1 MKDLLFLVHRIPF
14 PPNKGDKIRSWHIL
28 EHLASRYN
36 VHIGAFIDDPHDW
49 QYTGRM
55 EGIAKSTFF
64 QKLNGRT
71 ATARS
76 CRSLL
81 LGEPL
86 TCGYYRDRAMKN
98 WVDRTVKQNPIE
110 RVFVYSSS
118 MAQYVLADLPADA
131 RVVVDFVDID
141 SDKWRQYA
149 DRKSWPMSAVYRREA
164 RTLFDVEKQIAGSVD
179 ASAFVSEDEAA
190 LFREMAPAES
200 THVHGIANGV
210 DCEFFDPGVASD
222 APYPT
227 DRTNIVFT
235 GAMDYWANVDAATWF
250 ADEILP
256 KIRATLADCQFWIV
270 GANPTSDIVKLDDRA
285 GISVTG
291 RVDDVRPFIAH
302 ATLSVAP
309 LRVARGIQNKVL
321 EAMALAKTVVATPQ
335 AMEGIAA
342 VDGAEVFVAET
353 AEAFADRVLALAAS
367 PELGPAGDRARQ
379 RVLESYGWLTSL
391 QKFESILE
399 GKPLDGKLDAVKGI
413 S

>member
-14 PPNKGDKIRSWHIL
+14 PPNKGDKIRSWNIL
-28 EHLASRYN
+28 AHLASRYN

-49 QYTGRM
+49 QYTGRI
-55 EGIAKSTFF
+55 EEIVKSTFF
-64 QKLNGRT
+64 RKLNSRT
-71 ATARS
+71 GTARS
-76 CRSLL
+76 ALSLL
-81 LGEPL
+81 SGEPL
-86 TCGYYRDRAMKN
+86 TCGYYRDRAMKS
-98 WVDRTVKQNPIE
+98 WVDRTVQQNTIE

-118 MAQYVLADLPADA
+118 MAQYVPEDLPAEA

-149 DRKSWPMSAVYRREA
+149 ERKSWPMSAVYRREA
-164 RTLFDVEKQIAGSVD
+164 RTLFDIEKRITGSVD
-179 ASAFVSEDEAA
+179 ASVFVSEDEAA
-190 LFREMAPAES
+190 LFREMAPAQS
-200 THVHGIANGV
+200 AHVHGIANGV
-210 DCEFFDPGVASD
+210 DCDFFNPDVDSE

-235 GAMDYWANVDAATWF
+235 GAMDYWANVDAVTWF
-250 ADEILP
+250 TDDILP
-256 KIRATLADCQFWIV
+256 KIRAVLPDCAFWIV
-270 GANPTSDIVKLDDRA
+270 GANPTPEIVKLGDRA
-285 GISVTG
+285 GVSVTG

-342 VDGAEVFVAET
+342 VDGTEVFVAET
-353 AEAFADRVLALAAS
+353 AEVFADTVLKLAKS
-367 PELGPAGDRARQ
+367 PDLDTSGARARQ
-379 RVLESYGWLTSL
+379 RVLDSYGWLTSL

-399 GKPLDGKLDAVKGI
+399 GTPPDDKLDSVTRD
-413 S
+413 

>member
-14 PPNKGDKIRSWHIL
+14 PPNKGDKIRSWNIL
-28 EHLASRYN
+28 SHLASRYN

-55 EGIAKSTFF
+55 AEIASSTFF
-64 QKLNGRT
+64 QKLDRRIG
-71 ATARS
+71 TARS
-76 CRSLL
+76 CLSLL
-81 LGEPL
+81 SGAPL
-86 TCGYYRDRAMKN
+86 TCGYYRDRAMKS
-98 WVDRTVKQNPIE
+98 WVDRTVRQNTIE

-118 MAQYVLADLPADA
+118 MAQYVPENLPADA

-149 DRKSWPMSAVYRREA
+149 ERKTWPMSAVYRREA
-164 RTLFDVEKQIAGSVD
+164 RTLFEAEKRITGSVD

-210 DCEFFDPGVASD
+210 DCDFFNPDVRSDP
-222 APYPT
+222 PYPT

-235 GAMDYWANVDAATWF
+235 GAMDYWANVDAVSWF
-250 ADEILP
+250 ADDIFP
-256 KIRATLADCQFWIV
+256 KIRAALPDSAFWIV
-270 GANPTSDIVKLDDRA
+270 GANPTPDIVKLSDRD

-342 VDGAEVFVAET
+342 VDGAEVFVAE
-353 AEAFADRVLALAAS
+353 AVDAFADSVVMLANS
-367 PELGPAGDRARQ
+367 PELESVGARARQ
-379 RVLESYGWLTSL
+379 RVLDSYGWLTSL

-399 GKPLDGKLDAVKGI
+399 GAPLGDKLNAVTKD
-413 S
+413 